1 LIETVIIYTP
11 PRLRREEIQAM
22 LLVHD
27 IRETKVYQE
36 AKEEGFQEGI
46 EKGIERAFA
55 KAFEMGFE
63 KGFEKG
69 IQKERQRSI
78 ARLSAKKMSAQ
89 EIADFLGVPIELVV
103 REISKTQSNA

>member
-1 LIETVIIYTP
+1 MACPLVSPNLRKITIETVIIYKL

-22 LLVHD
+22 LHVYD

-36 AKEEGFQEGI
+36 AKDEGFQEGI
-46 EKGIERAFA
+46 EKGIE
-55 KAFEMGFE
+55 
-63 KGFEKG
+63 
-69 IQKERQRSI
+69 KERQRSI

-103 REISKTQSNA
+103 GDISKIQSIT